1 MLLSAWQQFT
11 IFRVILFRRRERRGG
26 DCFCCATFPRC
37 LPACLLSRPL
47 FGVVGGCG
55 WRPAE
60 GRPGKGEG
68 SREGHGTC
76 KSARAWLQAFPLS
89 DSVQNRSPKRCPSLR
104 MKHFPPGCNYVTC
117 IHTDIHT
124 YMMIFEYLRGSWS
137 KANPCAVA

>member
-1 MLLSAWQQFT
+1 MHGNNSRFFESSCFDGGKGVAATASAARPFQ
-11 IFRVILFRRRERRGG
+11 
-26 DCFCCATFPRC
+26 DAC

-104 MKHFPPGCNYVTC
+104 MKHFPPGCNYVTY